1 MRLHRFISTNMEAIL
16 KEWEDFARKIQP
28 IAGNLDVTD
37 LRDHAQNML
46 EVIVLDMATSQ
57 TESEQ
62 TTKSQGDGPRP
73 WADTAA
79 EDHADERLGAG
90 FSIRL
95 LVAEYRALRASVLR
109 LWLKD
114 TETGLHDDE
123 YHVDDIIRF
132 NEAIDQALA
141 ESVGRYSQVVT
152 ENSNIFVGMLSH
164 DLRSPLQVL
173 HFGAARLKKMEG
185 EADSPSQLG
194 PVMISSVY
202 RMKEML
208 DNLMDFTESR
218 LGTGLKIRFAPSDLA
233 TISLQLVEEFRSV
246 HPDHHFL
253 HHFTG
258 DCTGTWDALRVAQ
271 VCQNLISNALQHG
284 DPLGAIEVN
293 CEGSD
298 DKVILSVKNSGKP
311 IATADQ
317 NAIFEIAN
325 RKHYVEGNP
334 NRNLGLGLYIVK
346 ELVTA
351 HKGSIDVQSSQSA
364 GTIFSV
370 VLPRNPS
377 GVASTLDARIQAQS
391 PRPL

>member
-1 MRLHRFISTNMEAIL
+1 MRLHRFISSNMEAIL
-16 KEWEDFARKIQP
+16 KEWEDFAREIQP
-28 IAGNLDVTD
+28 TGGNLDVTD

-46 EVIVLDMATSQ
+46 EVIVLDMATEQ
-57 TESEQ
+57 TESQQ
-62 TTKSQGDGPRP
+62 TTKSQGNSPKTGR
-73 WADTAA
+73 DTAA
-79 EDHADERLGAG
+79 EDHANERLSAG

-109 LWLKD
+109 LWLRD
-114 TETGLHDDE
+114 IATGMHEDE
-123 YHVDDIIRF
+123 HHVDDMIRF

-141 ESVGRYSQVVT
+141 ESVARYSEVVT

-164 DLRSPLQVL
+164 DLRSPLQVMQ
-173 HFGAARLKKMEG
+173 FGAAKLKKLE
-185 EADSPSQLG
+185 EAAETPSRLA
-194 PVMISSVY
+194 PVMISSIY

-218 LGTGLKIRFAPSDLA
+218 LGTGLKISFGPADLA
-233 TISLQLVEEFRSV
+233 ATSHQLVEEFRSV
-246 HPDHHFL
+246 HQDHSFL
-253 HHFTG
+253 HRVSG

-271 VCQNLISNALQHG
+271 ICQNLISNALQHG
-284 DPLGAIEVN
+284 DANGEIEVA

-298 DKVILSVKNSGKP
+298 DKVILTVKNDGKP
-311 IATADQ
+311 IPTSDQ
-317 NAIFEIAN
+317 NAIFEIST
-325 RKHYVEGNP
+325 RKHYAQGNP

-351 HKGSIDVQSSQSA
+351 HNGSVHVTSSQSA

-377 GVASTLDARIQAQS
+377 DRSER
-391 PRPL
+391 R